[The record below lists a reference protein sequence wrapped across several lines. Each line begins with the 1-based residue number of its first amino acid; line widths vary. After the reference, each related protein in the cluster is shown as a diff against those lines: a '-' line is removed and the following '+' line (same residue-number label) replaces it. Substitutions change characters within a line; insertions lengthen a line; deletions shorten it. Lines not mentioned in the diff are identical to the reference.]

1 MMSVRQIVR
10 PIARRLLPPRMK
22 EAIRLYRKLD
32 AALDIP
38 ELLEIPPGNRVLV
51 LAPHM
56 DDEVI
61 GCGGTLAKH
70 VNKGCE
76 VTVAILTDGSLGDP
90 VSEALQL
97 QKTAR
102 SEARTK
108 LSELRKNE
116 SRAAAKCLGVQDIQ
130 FLDFPDGSLGNA
142 LGAREAVAALIADR
156 RPEVLYIPFITER
169 HKDHR
174 AAAELAVALASNLP
188 DLLVVS
194 YAVWNPLHATLMID
208 ITAQIDQKHEA
219 LNCFSSQLR
228 HNDYRHA
235 TLGLNAFWSMYHL
248 NGRGFAEAFFAVPV
262 RIFADIATAVW
273 GWRT

>member
-1 MMSVRQIVR
+1 MTARQLVRSIIR
-10 PIARRLLPPRMK
+10 RFLPRRLGEM
-22 EAIRLYRKLD
+22 IRLYRKLD
-32 AALDIP
+32 ATLDIP

-70 VNKGCE
+70 VNNGCE

-90 VSEALQL
+90 VSEALEL
-97 QKTAR
+97 HETAR

-116 SRAAAKCLGVQDIQ
+116 SRAAARCLGVQDIR
-130 FLDFPDGSLGNA
+130 FLDFPDGGLSKASGV
-142 LGAREAVAALIADR
+142 REAVAELIAERQPD
-156 RPEVLYIPFITER
+156 VLYVPFITER

-174 AAAELAVALASNLP
+174 AAAELAVALVSKLP
-188 DLLVVS
+188 DLLIVS
-194 YAVWNPLHATLMID
+194 YEVWNPLHATLLID
-208 ITAQIDQKHEA
+208 ITAQIDQKRDA

-228 HNDYRHA
+228 HNDYRHT
-235 TLGLNAFWSMYHL
+235 TLGLNAFWSLYHL
-248 NGRGFAEAFFAVPV
+248 NGCGFAEAFFAAPV
-262 RIFADIATAVW
+262 RIYADIAMAVW
-273 GWRT
+273 GWRS